1 MSRRYDL
8 VVIYHPGSSEEERER
23 VRAKV
28 EQTVLGN
35 GAVLE
40 TEALGRKR
48 LCHPIKKQADGF
60 YVCYHFETDPAL
72 VGDLDRLLQ
81 LESAVLRHMLLKKA

>member
-8 VVIYHPGSSEEERER
+8 VVIYEPGSSQEERER
-23 VRAKV
+23 VRSKV
-28 EQTVLGN
+28 ERTVLRN
-35 GAVLE
+35 GAAVE
-40 TEALGRKR
+40 GKELGRKR

-72 VGDLDRLLQ
+72 VGDLDRLLR
-81 LESAVLRHMLLKKA
+81 LENAVLRHMLLRRD